1 MTDLF
6 TAASTDPALV
16 TQIADALQ
24 SAASKTGVN
33 FNNDA
38 QQMVQLAESNPQFK
52 AAAQSALQQLAKAGN
67 LSFVITSASEA
78 AGFAFSLPSLVTFT
92 QHKDNPTQI
101 PVGTPIALLFI
112 GAALLFLPTILST
125 VGETMFGPEAMAAA
139 AEGVSGVGV

>member
-1 MTDLF
+1 MADLF
-6 TAASTDPALV
+6 TAASTDPALM

-24 SAASKTGVN
+24 SAAAKAGVN

-52 AAAQSALQQLAKAGN
+52 AAAQSALQQVAKEGS
-67 LSFVITSASEA
+67 LTFLITSASEA
-78 AGFAFSLPSLVTFT
+78 AGLAFSLASLVEFT

-112 GAALLFLPTILST
+112 AAALLFVPTVLST
-125 VGETMFGPEAMAAA
+125 AGTTVFGSDGMAA
-139 AEGVSGVGV
+139 AEGVSGLDG

>member
-1 MTDLF
+1 MADLF
-6 TAASTDPALV
+6 TAASTDPALM

-24 SAASKTGVN
+24 SAASEAGVN
-33 FNNDA
+33 FNSDA
-38 QQMVQLAESNPQFK
+38 QQMVQLAENNPQFE

-67 LSFVITSASEA
+67 LSFLITSASEV
-78 AGFAFSLPSLVTFT
+78 AGFAFSLGALIKFT

-112 GAALLFLPTILST
+112 GAALLFMPTILNTAGQT
-125 VGETMFGPEAMAAA
+125 VFGSEAMAAA

>member
-1 MTDLF
+1 M
-6 TAASTDPALV
+6 

-24 SAASKTGVN
+24 SAASQAGVN

-38 QQMVQLAESNPQFK
+38 QQMAKLAESNPQFN

-67 LSFVITSASEA
+67 LTFVITAASEA
-78 AGFAFSLPSLVTFT
+78 AGLAFSLAALVKFT

-112 GAALLFLPTILST
+112 AAALLFVPTILST
-125 VGETMFGPEAMAAA
+125 AGQTVFGSDAMAAA
-139 AEGVSGVGV
+139 AEGVSGIVIG